1 MFYKK
6 SVLKNFANFTAKHL
20 RPATLFSS
28 RPEMFLKR
36 VLKIC
41 SKFTGEH
48 PCQATLLQSHF
59 GMGVLLQT
67 CCIFLEQLFLRTPL
81 DGCVLKKRLA
91 LVFSYEFC
99 EIFKNTFFT
108 DHLWTTT
115 SNCLLLKTT
124 RVASFI
130 SKA

>member
-81 DGCVLKKRLA
+81 DGCVLKKRLWHWCFPMNFA
-91 LVFSYEFC
+91 KFSRTPF
-99 EIFKNTFFT
+99 
-108 DHLWTTT
+108 LQTT
-115 SNCLLLKTT
+115 SGRLLLT
-124 RVASFI
+124 VCF
-130 SKA
+130 

>member
-1 MFYKK
+1 MPSNFIAITLRHGC
-6 SVLKNFANFTAKHL
+6 SPANLLHIFRTTFLKNTSGWL
-20 RPATLFSS
+20 R
-28 RPEMFLKR
+28 
-36 VLKIC
+36 I
-41 SKFTGEH
+41 
-48 PCQATLLQSHF
+48 
-59 GMGVLLQT
+59 
-67 CCIFLEQLFLRTPL
+67 
-81 DGCVLKKRLA
+81 KKETLA